1 MTDHLL
7 QRILNQLLEEH
18 NILCE
23 HKRDIEGGFINRK
36 WQVDIHQNP
45 CIIKELSRKRYSIKR
60 FKEVKKSLV
69 VQSRFSEK
77 YNSAPKLYV
86 FNDDIIQ
93 YIDDDRYILMD
104 YVDGEHKDVY
114 SINESELYD
123 LGRALANLHSMVV
136 DDIYDFTFE
145 DYYETFENHMTTVN
159 HKSQDMNYL
168 EVVRKIE
175 AVKDQVSPD
184 FLKAL
189 KVGFTHSD
197 FSKDNIIFLK
207 NKAQILDFDRGRIGY
222 QLQDVGRAVISYAFD
237 GETIDLM
244 KLEQFISGYA
254 SVRTIARDDV
264 VKALTLVWFIEVAWW
279 VRENYFEDQV
289 KNKIKEFRDE
299 ITWLTDNILNL
310 DRLLKG

>member
-36 WQVDIHQNP
+36 WQVDIHQNL
-45 CIIKELSRKRYSIKR
+45 CIIKELSKKRYSIKR

-159 HKSQDMNYL
+159 HKSQNMNYL

-222 QLQDVGRAVISYAFD
+222 QLQDVGRGSY
-237 GETIDLM
+237 
-244 KLEQFISGYA
+244 
-254 SVRTIARDDV
+254 
-264 VKALTLVWFIEVAWW
+264 
-279 VRENYFEDQV
+279 
-289 KNKIKEFRDE
+289 
-299 ITWLTDNILNL
+299 ILCL
-310 DRLLKG
+310 